1 MNHPYRSSTVCALAL
16 CGLLA
21 GCNSMPSVWPFGGSG
36 NPSRPRVP
44 TDATAYNC
52 DNGRKLY
59 VRYIDNG
66 KAAWVILPDREFRLD
81 PVISASGARYS
92 NGVATLETKGNE
104 ASLRDGQALTHAN
117 CRTGGAGAS

>member
-16 CGLLA
+16 CALLA
-21 GCNSMPSVWPFGGSG
+21 GCSSMPSVWPFGSSG

-104 ASLRDGQALTHAN
+104 ANLRDGQALTHAN
-117 CRTGGAGAS
+117 CRTGEATG